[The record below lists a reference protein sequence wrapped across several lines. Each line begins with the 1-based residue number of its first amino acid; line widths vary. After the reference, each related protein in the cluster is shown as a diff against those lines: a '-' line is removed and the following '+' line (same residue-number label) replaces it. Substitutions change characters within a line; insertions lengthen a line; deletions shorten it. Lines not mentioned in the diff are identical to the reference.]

1 MTRIPGAGFR
11 APGGDQEP
19 IRTCLLVIFTRG
31 MGVCW
36 ELGGGVLAVGLS
48 GSQSQRADG
57 GLPKLGQGEG
67 RAGIVPWPSHMG
79 MQSCPQAGSASLR
92 QIRAAMAGMEA

>member
-19 IRTCLLVIFTRG
+19 TLTCLLVIFTRG

-48 GSQSQRADG
+48 GSQSQRALTVGSPSWGKGRG
-57 GLPKLGQGEG
+57 GQALCLGPATWE
-67 RAGIVPWPSHMG
+67 
-79 MQSCPQAGSASLR
+79 C
-92 QIRAAMAGMEA
+92 RAAHRQAAPP